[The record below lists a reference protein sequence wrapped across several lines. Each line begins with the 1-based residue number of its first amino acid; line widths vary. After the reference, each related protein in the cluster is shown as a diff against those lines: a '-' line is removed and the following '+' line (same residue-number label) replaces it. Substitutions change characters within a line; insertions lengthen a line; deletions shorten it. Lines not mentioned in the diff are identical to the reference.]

1 MHIFIFHHIST
12 YQKSNWNLQKFIEL
26 HWPQIFPR
34 QGTQNF
40 CGSHGILSAGIAS
53 LSCTAR
59 SASSG
64 GSSCNSRM
72 ITSSRVVVLGFQTQL
87 VSWDLLNLFH
97 AKHIISPP
105 NQKKKRWETQ
115 CSNRKQQSNNQGPY
129 QLYIYIYIIHKS
141 LANLL
146 SSPKFI
152 RAKRPYLPARFRECN
167 FSSTPTQLGLFEV
180 QILEVWDGKT
190 HVTHQLLAR
199 FSFQFE
205 SHVNAKLLLHN
216 ANAMWM
222 PAQTT
227 QTCIHM
233 FN

>member
-1 MHIFIFHHIST
+1 M
-12 YQKSNWNLQKFIEL
+12 
-26 HWPQIFPR
+26 
-34 QGTQNF
+34 
-40 CGSHGILSAGIAS
+40 
-53 LSCTAR
+53 SCTAR

-97 AKHIISPP
+97 AKHISPP
-105 NQKKKRWETQ
+105 TKKEMRNTMFKHVQTE
-115 CSNRKQQSNNQGPY
+115 SNNQTIKQSGPIST
-129 QLYIYIYIIHKS
+129 IYISLIIIS
-141 LANLL
+141 STNLLL

-190 HVTHQLLAR
+190 HVTHQLFLAR

-205 SHVNAKLLLHN
+205 SHVNAKLLLHD
-216 ANAMWM
+216 ANAV
-222 PAQTT
+222 
-227 QTCIHM
+227 
-233 FN
+233 